1 MYFFCILYNVLLPGQ
16 LSERKIIAKINMPPA
31 VSKADEYIATEWRMK
46 I

>member
-1 MYFFCILYNVLLPGQ
+1 MSYMK
-16 LSERKIIAKINMPPA
+16 STSADKRKGKFIAKINMPPA